1 MNTTLWPRVRINIL
15 RGFARFY
22 LEVLIGSIIVVL
34 LAGYWWY
41 LRAGFDEIR
50 NVGRYNLL
58 SSSTYENYLNGYLED
73 LRQLDLR
80 LKKLDQ
86 EKIAK
91 FSDILPAEPDLPG
104 LFVQLQA
111 IAEASGL
118 GVGSISFTEPAG
130 ATAPAAG
137 QVASLDVSLAVSAG
151 DYGLLKRYLTNLEEN
166 LRLLDVVSVNFGA
179 EAEGPYAV
187 QLRTYY
193 LPR

>member
-1 MNTTLWPRVRINIL
+1 MKTTLWPRVRIVIL

-34 LAGYWWY
+34 LAGYWWF
-41 LRAGFDEIR
+41 LRTGFDQIR

-118 GVGSISFTEPAG
+118 AVGSISFAE
-130 ATAPAAG
+130 TADAAAPVAG
-137 QVASLDVSLAVSAG
+137 QLASLDVSLAVSAG

-166 LRLLDVVSVNFGA
+166 MRLLDVVSIGIGG
-179 EAEGPYAV
+179 EAKGPYSV

-193 LPR
+193 LLR